1 MHTHTLTHSHTHTLT
16 HSHTRS
22 CFFLIIFGVIAKI
35 SAIINTIPYSV
46 LGGMTTFLFVNIVV
60 SGIGI
65 IGPELHVRRSRFI
78 VAASLTFGIGVALVP
93 QWADND
99 LVRASGNKDY
109 QFMGRAV
116 VILLNTP
123 YCIGTIVGACFIPP
137 SLIASRLAL
146 HRQEHHNHS
155 YLPTTFPLHTPFCR
169 GSPRES
175 YRTRACMHA
184 RTYTHTHSL
193 SRSPSLVLVSLS
205 PSPFL
210 ARARA
215 LSHGVVGIAAMFLH
229 AIIPFDE
236 DESVEEEEAAAA
248 AASAKAKALDD
259 INGPSVSLPAR
270 LACCRFA
277 SLRET

>member
-65 IGPELHVRRSRFI
+65 LGPELHVRRSRFI
-78 VAASLTFGIGVALVP
+78 VCSSLMFGIGVALVP

-99 LVRASGNKDY
+99 LVRASGDKSF

-123 YCIGTIVGACFIPP
+123 YCIGTIVGACSIPP
-137 SLIASRLAL
+137 SLFPPPSSPLSCCTAATVCL
-146 HRQEHHNHS
+146 RQ
-155 YLPTTFPLHTPFCR
+155 PI
-169 GSPRES
+169 
-175 YRTRACMHA
+175 MM
-184 RTYTHTHSL
+184 
-193 SRSPSLVLVSLS
+193 V
-205 PSPFL
+205 
-210 ARARA
+210 
-215 LSHGVVGIAAMFLH
+215 
-229 AIIPFDE
+229 
-236 DESVEEEEAAAA
+236 
-248 AASAKAKALDD
+248 
-259 INGPSVSLPAR
+259 
-270 LACCRFA
+270 
-277 SLRET
+277 